1 MVPRINGSS
10 QAKLSLFT
18 YKSQEAIKTLQGALT
33 PGASSGFIQADA
45 LLVFE
50 LAWALLAEARYSEAA
65 DAFLRMTKMNA
76 WSHATYRTLALG
88 IEICVDL
95 VTKS

>member
-1 MVPRINGSS
+1 MARHAWTHAIS

-18 YKSQEAIKTLQGALT
+18 YKAQDAIKTLQDALV

-50 LAWALLAEARYSEAA
+50 LAWALLIEGRYSEAA
-65 DAFLRMTKMNA
+65 ETFLRMTKMNA
-76 WSHATYRTLALG
+76 WSHATYLTLVLG
-88 IEICVDL
+88 
-95 VTKS
+95 TYQ